1 MVRALLCQAV
11 SLYIL
16 LVFLRV
22 VLSWFPIDPRGPVG
36 QVARV
41 VVMATDPV
49 LTPVRR
55 YLPATGGFDLSPII
69 VWFFLQF
76 VVQRALLGC

>member
-1 MVRALLCQAV
+1 MIRALLCQAV

-36 QVARV
+36 QIARV
-41 VVMATDPV
+41 VVTATDPV
-49 LTPVRR
+49 LVPVRR
-55 YLPATGGFDLSPII
+55 YMPATGALDLSPIV
-69 VWFFLQF
+69 VWLFLQF
-76 VVQRALLGC
+76 VVQGLLLGC

>member
-1 MVRALLCQAV
+1 MIRALLCQAV

-36 QVARV
+36 QIARV

-49 LTPVRR
+49 LVPVRR
-55 YLPATGGFDLSPII
+55 YMPATGALDLSPIV
-69 VWFFLQF
+69 VWLFLQF
-76 VVQRALLGC
+76 VVQGLLLGC

>member
-1 MVRALLCQAV
+1 VVRALLCQAV

-36 QVARV
+36 QIARLVVA
-41 VVMATDPV
+41 ATDPV
-49 LTPVRR
+49 LVPVRR
-55 YLPATGGFDLSPII
+55 YMPATGPLDLSPIV
-69 VWFFLQF
+69 VWLFLQF
-76 VVQRALLGC
+76 VVQGLLLGC